1 MANRKY
7 NTEELRELRVAW
19 PEPMASVLPKEM
31 YERFLS
37 RKQAV
42 DMYIDC
48 YKCSE
53 IEAVTG
59 IPATRLVHLIE
70 LCISPGIDGNMA
82 GYNGL
87 LSERKHTAER
97 NPKYGK
103 DFTALLVKYPE
114 LSDFIKGNYF
124 GDRKYTECKNM
135 SIRMLHGLFIAECK
149 RLGVQLHEYPFNTE
163 NQAYVS
169 LCSYVHS
176 LKNQNAGLSS
186 RRLDKDTAQKLSSTG
201 AGIRYSANALV
212 PFSNVQ
218 VDGHIIDMIYTV
230 EVEEIDGTVSRTIA
244 TRAWIIA
251 VIDVATRCILGYS
264 VSQEFN
270 YNQYDVM
277 DAIRDTIIP
286 KKLIEITI
294 PGISYPENGG
304 FYSLALP
311 ELEYSLFDTIMLDN
325 AKSHLSEYTLSK
337 LVDELKCTVN
347 YGSVATPETRGIVE
361 RFFETLETTGFHRLP
376 MTTGSNSKDHIRN
389 SPEKSALRYDVT
401 FDQIVQILDVLI
413 AEYNNLPHSG
423 INNLTPLECMRQKVY
438 EAKMI
443 PCSAMD
449 SEIKKAVDRLSLRTD
464 TRVIRG
470 RTSRGK
476 HPYVHFLGSEYRTRS
491 HILNDNHIGT
501 KIQIIYDPR
510 DITYIEAYTMDGRF
524 LGKMYARGEFGTKSH
539 SVKTRQNAIKL
550 ARERA
555 RNHLE
560 FDTPISAYMEHLK
573 KEGRKNRRA
582 ATRADIVR
590 REAGLPEIS
599 SAEQMNTANI
609 IKLEETVSYENRLK
623 YEDIKEMTPEELYN
637 ALFEEKKKG

>member
-1 MANRKY
+1 MATKKFD
-7 NTEELRELRVAW
+7 TEELKAMRIGW
-19 PEPMASVLPKEM
+19 SEPLASVLPKEL

-59 IPATRLVHLIE
+59 IPATRLVHLVE
-70 LCISPGIDGNMA
+70 LCISPGTDGNMA

-87 LSERKHTAER
+87 VPERKRTEER
-97 NPKYGK
+97 NPNYGK
-103 DFTALLVKYPE
+103 EFTALLLKYPE

-124 GDRKYTECKNM
+124 GERKYTECKNM

-163 NQAYVS
+163 NKGYVS

-176 LKNQNAGLSS
+176 LENQNARLNAK
-186 RRLDKDTAQKLSSTG
+186 RLDKDTTQKLASTG
-201 AGIRYSANALV
+201 SGIRYSTNALV

-218 VDGHIIDMIYTV
+218 ADGHIIDMLYTV
-230 EVEEIDGTVSRTIA
+230 EVEGEDGTVSRTIA

-277 DAIRDTIIP
+277 DAIRDSIVP
-286 KKLIEITI
+286 KKLMELSI
-294 PGISYPENGG
+294 PGLAYPENGG
-304 FYSLALP
+304 FYSLVLP
-311 ELEYSLFDTIMLDN
+311 KLEYSLFDTIMLDN

-337 LVDELKCTVN
+337 LVDELICTVN

-376 MTTGSNSKDHIRN
+376 MTTGSDSKDLIRK
-389 SPEKSALRYDVT
+389 SPEKTAIKYDVT
-401 FDQIVQILDVLI
+401 YDQMIQILDVLI
-413 AEYNNLPHSG
+413 AEYNNRPHSG
-423 INNLTPLECMRQKVY
+423 IDNLTPLECMKQKVY
-438 EAKMI
+438 EAGMM
-443 PCSAMD
+443 PCTAKD
-449 SEIKKAVDRLSLRTD
+449 AEIKKIVDRLILRVD

-470 RTSRGK
+470 RSSRGK
-476 HPYVHFLGSEYRTRS
+476 HPYVHFMGVEYRNHN
-491 HILNDNHIGT
+491 HIFNDNHIGM
-501 KIQIIYDPR
+501 KIQIVYNPR
-510 DITYIEAYTMDGRF
+510 DITSFEAYTMDGRF
-524 LGKMYARGEFGTKSH
+524 LGILHARGEFGTKSH
-539 SVKTRQNAIKL
+539 SVKTRQNAMKL

-555 RNHLE
+555 RQHLE
-560 FDTPISAYMEHLK
+560 FDTPISAYMKHLK
-573 KEGRKNRRA
+573 KEGKKNRRA

-590 REAGLPEIS
+590 REAGMPES
-599 SAEQMNTANI
+599 PTAEQMNTDNI
-609 IKLEETVSYENRLK
+609 IPLEEKKSYENRLK
-623 YEDIKEMTPEELYN
+623 YEDIKEMTPEELYS
-637 ALFEEKKKG
+637 ALFEEKKEG